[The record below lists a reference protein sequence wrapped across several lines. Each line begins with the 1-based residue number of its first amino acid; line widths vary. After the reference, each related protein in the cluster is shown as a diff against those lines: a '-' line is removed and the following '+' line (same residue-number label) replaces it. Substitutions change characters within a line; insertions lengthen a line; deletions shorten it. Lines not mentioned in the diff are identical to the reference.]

1 MVSLTWEKDVELD
14 SGVICGFW
22 KLLDMQ
28 VDLQS
33 ALAMVRYAG
42 WLNQD
47 AYNSGKEMLCDKTL
61 QIDFSNFDPQ
71 GQIAVGLLQLVQS
84 AQKV

>member
-1 MVSLTWEKDVELD
+1 
-14 SGVICGFW
+14 
-22 KLLDMQ
+22 MQ

-84 AQKV
+84 AQKCNLPSLILLALKYLGV